1 MTYSPCV
8 WTASPFGS
16 PKTGQPKR
24 DAPLFPSPLSQSG
37 FHRCTINDALTAL
50 ATQPKSACIT
60 GAIDPFQK
68 SVARIAR
75 TLPREAVRIA
85 VLETSPASR
94 RSARRFRWRFTR
106 ARSPSRFEFYS
117 KHLESAAPSSAT
129 RCDRYPGS
137 DGGVM
142 LRFSRIFAGCCG
154 GRWRGR
160 MRTLKREPRDSSA
173 RAIRSARSAR
183 RSLPS
188 WRGRRSAD
196 VCHRTTRRFACP
208 ARNFVRGRPVGQGVR
223 ARSRS
228 DQGRF
233 QHGAHQGVTSKQVKR
248 PEIDFCRPR
257 RSPRPLAHAGK
268 GSAPLRRIGARS

>member
-1 MTYSPCV
+1 MSSTGEIELILVPFRVAAELAAAVSQYARELDVVLLDQQQHTAIEQIGRRDGRLAVVELGKARIICDGQPLVTTGCGYLPIGALPTGYLPIGALPTGGAGGGGSLRGRSAAAAALSMAKDAAVASTMLFIMTYSPCV

-24 DAPLFPSPLSQSG
+24 DAPLFPSPLSQGG

-106 ARSPSRFEFYS
+106 ARSPSRFSFYS
-117 KHLESAAPSSAT
+117 KHLESAAPSSA
-129 RCDRYPGS
+129 R
-137 DGGVM
+137 
-142 LRFSRIFAGCCG
+142 
-154 GRWRGR
+154 
-160 MRTLKREPRDSSA
+160 
-173 RAIRSARSAR
+173 
-183 RSLPS
+183 
-188 WRGRRSAD
+188 
-196 VCHRTTRRFACP
+196 
-208 ARNFVRGRPVGQGVR
+208 
-223 ARSRS
+223 
-228 DQGRF
+228 
-233 QHGAHQGVTSKQVKR
+233 
-248 PEIDFCRPR
+248 
-257 RSPRPLAHAGK
+257 
-268 GSAPLRRIGARS
+268 

>member
-160 MRTLKREPRDSSA
+160 MRTLKCEPRDSSA

-228 DQGRF
+228 DQDRF

-248 PEIDFCRPR
+248 DPIKVGFSMALTRALR
-257 RSPRPLAHAGK
+257 RSR
-268 GSAPLRRIGARS
+268 

>member
-16 PKTGQPKR
+16 PTTGQPKR

-94 RSARRFRWRFTR
+94 RSARRFRWRFTKD
-106 ARSPSRFEFYS
+106 RSPSRFEFIQNIS
-117 KHLESAAPSSAT
+117 NRRLCRRGH

-142 LRFSRIFAGCCG
+142 LRFSRIFAGCCR

-183 RSLPS
+183 RSLRHGAGGDQPMS
-188 WRGRRSAD
+188 ATARRAVLCVPLAILFAVVQRATVSA
-196 VCHRTTRRFACP
+196 P
-208 ARNFVRGRPVGQGVR
+208 QPI
-223 ARSRS
+223 RSRS
-228 DQGRF
+228 VS
-233 QHGAHQGVTSKQVKR
+233 AW
-248 PEIDFCRPR
+248 
-257 RSPRPLAHAGK
+257 RSPGRYVEAGE
-268 GSAPLRRIGARS
+268 AA

>member
-1 MTYSPCV
+1 MAKDAAVASTTIFIMTIPLVSGQHRLSE
-8 WTASPFGS
+8 AL
-16 PKTGQPKR
+16 KTGQPKR

-117 KHLESAAPSSAT
+117 KHLESAAVSSGT
-129 RCDRYPGS
+129 P
-137 DGGVM
+137 
-142 LRFSRIFAGCCG
+142 
-154 GRWRGR
+154 
-160 MRTLKREPRDSSA
+160 
-173 RAIRSARSAR
+173 
-183 RSLPS
+183 
-188 WRGRRSAD
+188 
-196 VCHRTTRRFACP
+196 
-208 ARNFVRGRPVGQGVR
+208 VR
-223 ARSRS
+223 
-228 DQGRF
+228 
-233 QHGAHQGVTSKQVKR
+233 
-248 PEIDFCRPR
+248 
-257 RSPRPLAHAGK
+257 
-268 GSAPLRRIGARS
+268 